1 MKKSLLAI
9 LAVFIM
15 AAFTLTGCGG
25 SGDTEE
31 AAADPGIPDG
41 TYVATFT
48 TDSPMFH
55 VSEANN
61 DKGILTVKDGK
72 MTIHV
77 SLQSKKIVN
86 LYYGLAE
93 DAQKDGAELIEP
105 TTDEVTY
112 SDGYVEEVYGFD
124 IPVPAL
130 DEEFDVAL
138 IGTHDNWY
146 DHKVVVSNPVPGD
159 DVHAGTAI
167 DLEDGDYQV
176 EVAKEGGT
184 GKAEIESPATLVVA
198 DGQATLTVK
207 WDSPH
212 YDYMIVDGEKYE
224 PTNKD
229 ELANADDESGIG
241 SIFEIPVKVLNE
253 PFKVTADTTAMS
265 EPHEIDYDLTLTL
278 VEE

>member
-15 AAFTLTGCGG
+15 TAFTLAGCGAG
-25 SGDTEE
+25 STEE
-31 AAADPGIPDG
+31 AADPGIPDG
-41 TYVATFT
+41 TYVAEFT

-72 MTIHV
+72 MTMHV

-93 DAQKDGAELIEP
+93 DAQKEGAELIEP
-105 TTDEVTY
+105 TTDTVTY
-112 SDGYVEEVYGFD
+112 SDGYEEEVYGFD
-124 IPVPAL
+124 IPVPAI

-138 IGTHDNWY
+138 IGNHGNWY
-146 DHKVVVSNPVPGD
+146 DHKVKVSNPVEGD
-159 DVHAGTAI
+159 DIHAGSKI

-176 EVAKEGGT
+176 NVAKEGGT
-184 GKAEIESPATLVVA
+184 GKASIESPAPLTVK
-198 DGQATLTVK
+198 DGKATLTVK
-207 WDSPH
+207 WSSPH

-224 PTNKD
+224 PVNQD
-229 ELANADDESGIG
+229 ELAEASEDSGIG
-241 SIFEIPVKVLNE
+241 SIFEIPVTVMNE
-253 PFKVTADTTAMS
+253 PFKVIADTTAMS
-265 EPHEIDYDLTLTL
+265 EPHEVEYDLTLTL
-278 VEE
+278 VED